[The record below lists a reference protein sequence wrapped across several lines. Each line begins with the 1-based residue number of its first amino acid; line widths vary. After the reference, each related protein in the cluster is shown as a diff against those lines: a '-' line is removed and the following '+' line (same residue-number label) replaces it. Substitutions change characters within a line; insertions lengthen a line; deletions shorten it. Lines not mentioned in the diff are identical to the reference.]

1 MDRHEAVEPSHHLVT
16 PVIFGRRIE
25 FCLGVSREG
34 RNLLVGGILVFEQS
48 DRGSFCWRASCTIF
62 DPGFRDFD
70 CRSAAAV
77 SKASRSIISGAA
89 LGVNVRH

>member
-48 DRGSFCWRASCTIF
+48 DLLESELYDIRSGISRFRLSVRRG
-62 DPGFRDFD
+62 
-70 CRSAAAV
+70 
-77 SKASRSIISGAA
+77 
-89 LGVNVRH
+89 GVESVPVYN